1 METRAN
7 YVTIGIF
14 VLAVLAGAFLFVYWL
29 YAAREGGQRTPI
41 EIVFPGSVTGLA
53 VGAPVY
59 FNGIR
64 IGEVGKL
71 AFAGQGSTSV
81 VATSNVD
88 PNAPLKKDVRAEL
101 GFQGLTGIAYVS
113 LTGGSQDQPSLF
125 TDDARPVIQADKSA
139 FEDLLE
145 GAREIMGKADK
156 TLTTIEQVVSQN
168 APEVSKTIKN
178 VEQFSDALAANS
190 DAVRTL
196 FADVGRA
203 ANVIA
208 DLSDRLQGIVGRA
221 EEIIAEVKPGQVETI
236 VDNAVAFSNSLENAG
251 KQVDAL
257 MADISAGA
265 KSLQTFLD
273 GLDSSLAAVNR
284 VIDSVPADS
293 VKRIVESL
301 DDLTVS
307 LAGQRET
314 ISKFI
319 DQATDA
325 AGNINR
331 ISETLAQR
339 TDDIDATITNIR
351 TFTDEIDQIA
361 KNLTPIVSDA
371 GRILGAVSAP
381 KVETIVQN
389 IETVTSNLAA
399 RGGDI
404 DKAIDDAVATAASA
418 RKFADDV
425 AAHSGDV
432 DAVAEQAR
440 ELMTTLNAAS
450 TRIAGILDK
459 VDTLVD
465 GDGKG
470 FVAEATRAARAIR
483 IIAEDFEPRA
493 NAIAAGLTRF
503 STSGLTDLS
512 ATISQARDTLMSI
525 QNAVQGLERDPS
537 RIIYGGS
544 NQPTYKPQ
552 RR

>member
-7 YVTIGIF
+7 YVTIGLF

-125 TDDARPVIQADKSA
+125 TDDARPVIQADRSA

-145 GAREIMGKADK
+145 GARELMGKADK

-168 APEVSKTIKN
+168 APEVTKTIKN
-178 VEQFSDALAANS
+178 IEQFSDALAANS

-221 EEIIAEVKPGQVETI
+221 EEIIAEVKPGQVGTV
-236 VDNAVAFSNSLENAG
+236 VDNVVAFSNSLQNAS
-251 KQVDAL
+251 KQVDAV
-257 MADISAGA
+257 MADIAAGSENLQ
-265 KSLQTFLD
+265 KFLSGRDDSLR
-273 GLDSSLAAVNR
+273 SVNR
-284 VIDSVPADS
+284 VIDAVPADA
-293 VKRIVESL
+293 VKRIVESV
-301 DDLTVS
+301 DELTAG

-314 ISKFI
+314 IAKFI
-319 DQATDA
+319 DQATGA

-331 ISETLAQR
+331 ISEALAAR

-351 TFTDEIDQIA
+351 TFTDEIDQVT
-361 KNLTPIVSDA
+361 KSLGPIVADA
-371 GRILGAVSAP
+371 GRILGAVSPP
-381 KVETIVQN
+381 KVESIVQN

-404 DKAIDDAVATAASA
+404 DKAIDDAAATAASA
-418 RKFADDV
+418 RKFADDL
-425 AAHSGDV
+425 AGHSGDV
-432 DAVAEQAR
+432 DAVATQAR

-465 GDGKG
+465 GDGQG

-493 NAIAAGLTRF
+493 NAIAVGLARF

-512 ATISQARDTLMSI
+512 AAISQARDTLMSI